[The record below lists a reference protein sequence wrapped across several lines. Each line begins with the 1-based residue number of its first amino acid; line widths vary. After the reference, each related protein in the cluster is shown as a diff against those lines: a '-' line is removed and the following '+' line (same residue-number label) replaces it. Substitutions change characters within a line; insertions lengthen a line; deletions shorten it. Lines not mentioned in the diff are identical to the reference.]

1 MVSACR
7 SICARKSM
15 CIAPAVGACVATLRG
30 ALAVGIM
37 QKGMQSCTYDIYI
50 YFMRFSLIDR

>member
-50 YFMRFSLIDR
+50 